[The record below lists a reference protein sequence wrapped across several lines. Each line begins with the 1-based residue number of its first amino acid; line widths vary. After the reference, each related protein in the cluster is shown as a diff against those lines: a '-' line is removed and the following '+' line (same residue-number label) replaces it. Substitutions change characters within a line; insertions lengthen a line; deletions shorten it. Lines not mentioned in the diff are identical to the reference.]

1 MRLSQQAERGFM
13 NYHLIRKLKSAT
25 VNIIKTVLELLS
37 KKISLKYAWIKLSGQ
52 LMFVGKRFDDG
63 VNWYS
68 YTKHYSEEL
77 KMMENKFTTS
87 IAKNVISFEND
98 RIVYGNNSQ
107 IRLHPNH
114 ELLYETIL
122 KISPTSVL
130 EIGCGGGDHLA
141 NLHFLNPKL
150 KIYGVDL
157 LGSQLE
163 LLNSRHKLHNFNL
176 SLCDITISNTVLPK
190 SDLIFTQAVL
200 MHISEKTERF
210 LQAIDNILKSSAQF
224 IVLMENWTQHDF
236 LSAIKS
242 SRHYESSWKIYFI
255 PSKSHPNTKIMVVS
269 KNTELEFQLLVDYKD
284 LLSGAPLSVH

>member
-1 MRLSQQAERGFM
+1 M
-13 NYHLIRKLKSAT
+13 NYYLIRKLKSST
-25 VNIIKTVLELLS
+25 VNILKTFLELLS
-37 KKISLKYAWIKLSGQ
+37 EKISLKYAWIKFSGQ
-52 LMFVGKRFDDG
+52 LMLVGKRFDDG

-77 KMMENKFTTS
+77 KMMENKFTTLL
-87 IAKNVISFEND
+87 AKDIISFENN
-98 RIVYGNNSQ
+98 RIVYSNKGQ
-107 IRLHPNH
+107 IPLHPNH
-114 ELLYETIL
+114 ELLYETIM
-122 KISPTSVL
+122 KISPTTVL

-157 LGSQLE
+157 LDSQLE
-163 LLNSRHKLHNFNL
+163 LLNSRHKLHNFKL
-176 SLCDITISNTVLPK
+176 SLCDITIRNTILPK

-236 LSAIKS
+236 LSSIKS
-242 SRHYESSWKIYFI
+242 SRHYESSWRIYFVS
-255 PSKSHPNTKIMVVS
+255 SKSQANTKIMVVS
-269 KNTELEFQLLVDYKD
+269 KNTEFEFQPLVSYKD
-284 LLSGAPLSVH
+284 LLNGAPLSVH

>member
-1 MRLSQQAERGFM
+1 M
-13 NYHLIRKLKSAT
+13 NYHLIGKLKSST
-25 VNIIKTVLELLS
+25 VNILKTFLQLLS

-77 KMMENKFTTS
+77 KMMQNKFTTLLT
-87 IAKNVISFEND
+87 KDPVFFENF
-98 RIVYGNNSQ
+98 RIMYTHNNQ
-107 IRLHPNH
+107 TRLHPNH
-114 ELLYETIL
+114 ELLYETVMR
-122 KISPTSVL
+122 ISPASVL

-141 NLHFLNPKL
+141 NLHFLNSKL

-157 LGSQLE
+157 LPSQLE
-163 LLNSRHKLHNFNL
+163 LLNSRHQTHNFNL
-176 SLCDITISNTVLPK
+176 SLCDITVNNTVLPET
-190 SDLIFTQAVL
+190 DLIFTQAVL

-210 LQAIDNILKSSAQF
+210 RHAIDNILNSSAQF

-236 LSAIKS
+236 FSSIKS

-255 PSKSHPNTKIMVVS
+255 SSESQMNTKIMVIS
-269 KNTELEFQLLVDYKD
+269 KNIELEFEPLVNYKD
-284 LLSGAPLSVH
+284 LLNGESLSVH

>member
-1 MRLSQQAERGFM
+1 M
-13 NYHLIRKLKSAT
+13 NYTLINKLKSASK
-25 VNIIKTVLELLS
+25 NILKTALELSS
-37 KKISLKYAWIKLSGQ
+37 KKISLRYAWIKLSSQ
-52 LMFVGKRFDDG
+52 LMLVSKRFEDG
-63 VNWYS
+63 VNWHS

-77 KMMENKFTTS
+77 KMMESKFT
-87 IAKNVISFEND
+87 ILLANDVISFKNN
-98 RIVYGNNSQ
+98 RIVYSNNSQ

-141 NLHFLNPKL
+141 NLQFLNPKL

-157 LGSQLE
+157 LDSQLE
-163 LLNSRHKLHNFNL
+163 LLKSRHKLNNFNL
-176 SLCDITISNTVLPK
+176 CLCDVTISNTVLPI

-242 SRHYESSWKIYFI
+242 SRHYESSWKIYFTS
-255 PSKSHPNTKIMVVS
+255 SKSQPNTKIMVVS
-269 KNTELEFQLLVDYKD
+269 KNTELEFLPLVNYKD
-284 LLSGAPLSVH
+284 LLNGAPLSVH